1 MGPENYILKTVEQ
14 KDVTVQ
20 LNLNFLMKYL
30 YRQERLKLEEDIRM
44 SRTNQQQQ
52 LQQQQLDEDIRMAR
66 INQQTTVHQQHQ
78 EQHLHYQHQE
88 QQLHQVKNSVQP
100 FVLPLPWVF

>member
-1 MGPENYILKTVEQ
+1 
-14 KDVTVQ
+14 
-20 LNLNFLMKYL
+20 MKYL
-30 YRQERLKLEEDIRM
+30 YRQERLKLEEEIRM

-78 EQHLHYQHQE
+78 QHQEQHLHQQHQE
-88 QQLHQVKNSVQP
+88 QHLHQVKNFVQP